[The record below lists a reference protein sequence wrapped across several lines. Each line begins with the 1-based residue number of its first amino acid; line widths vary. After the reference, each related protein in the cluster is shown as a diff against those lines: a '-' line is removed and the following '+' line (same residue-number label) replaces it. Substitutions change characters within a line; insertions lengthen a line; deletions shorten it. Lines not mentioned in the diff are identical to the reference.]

1 MPILQS
7 AVAVGRRRPVVW
19 RAGGCRCENNNGQT
33 NRYREGQAEKY
44 RNTDTGKCGQKNQRP
59 AKARPKKSIGHATLR
74 VGPNAPYK
82 LPSDAAKVA
91 KDGDT
96 IEIAAGIYED
106 CAIWKADNLTI
117 RGVGGRAHLRNVT
130 CQRKAIFITK
140 GNNTTIENIEFSGM
154 YVGDK
159 NGAGIRHEGSG
170 LTVRNSYFHDGE
182 QGILGG
188 GRKSGDEILIED
200 SEFARLGRAGRH
212 QAHGMYI
219 GRADKFTIRR
229 SYIHDCRD
237 EGHCIKSRAK
247 VNIIT
252 CNVIASAGG
261 NSSYEIDIPNGG
273 RTEIRN
279 NVIEQGSKSVNYAIV
294 AYAAEARRRSR
305 RNPEMTLLFEGNTV
319 INDHPRGTMFKIL
332 RFENTKI
339 VSRNNVYIG
348 TARPRFGEN
357 DKWFRNRRSAGLKP
371 YPALPKACSK

>member
-1 MPILQS
+1 MPLLL
-7 AVAVGRRRPVVW
+7 AVGGLLLGAPVVADVKITTDKQTVIVKGNLKSIEILTPGS
-19 RAGGCRCENNNGQT
+19 AG
-33 NRYREGQAEKY
+33 K
-44 RNTDTGKCGQKNQRP
+44 KNQRL
-59 AKARPKKSIGHATLR
+59 AKARSKKSTGYATLR

-91 KDGDT
+91 RDGDT

-106 CAIWKADNLTI
+106 CAIWRANNLTI

-170 LTVRNSYFHDGE
+170 LTVGNSYFHDGE

-188 GRKSGDEILIED
+188 GQKPGDEILIED
-200 SEFARLGRAGRH
+200 SEFARLGRA
-212 QAHGMYI
+212 HGLYI
-219 GRADKFTIRR
+219 NRAEKFTIRR

-252 CNVIASAGG
+252 CNVIASLGG
-261 NSSYEIDIPNGG
+261 DSSYEIDIPNGG

-294 AYAAEARRRSR
+294 AYAVGARRHSR

-319 INDHPRGTMFKIL
+319 INDHPRGKLFKIL
-332 RFENTKI
+332 HFENTKI
-339 VSRNNVYIG
+339 ISKNNVYIG
-348 TARPRFGEN
+348 VAKPSFGEN
-357 DKWFRNRRSAGLKP
+357 DKRFRNRRSAGLKP
-371 YPALPKACSK
+371 YPALPQACSK